1 MMSARKGIG
10 GYLGLEPYAGEP
22 YHVGVAL
29 EIIKPSKSRLF
40 GTMRGRNSDE
50 IAGGTPPAR

>member
-1 MMSARKGIG
+1 MSARKGIG

-29 EIIKPSKSRLF
+29 EIMEPSKSIVIKLNISLCLYF
-40 GTMRGRNSDE
+40 
-50 IAGGTPPAR
+50 